1 MLPGLGRKVVLTAGL
16 GVLSV
21 VAGKTLHQAPLAALA
36 VPKSALSRCK
46 SHMSGTEIK
55 GPLILT

>member
-1 MLPGLGRKVVLTAGL
+1 MLAGLGRKEVLAAEL
-16 GVLSV
+16 GVLGV
-21 VAGKTLHQAPLAALA
+21 VAGKSLHQAPLAVPAA
-36 VPKSALSRCK
+36 PKSALSRCK